1 MKTNSP
7 ASFFK
12 QTIMTCLLALGPPL
26 LAQAQNEQAI
36 QWINAASQNG
46 ATQLNSTGTFTTSF
60 QGTNDVTV
68 TQLTGNVSGLVNNS
82 FGGATP
88 GNNPGY
94 ITSFLG
100 SPTTGTGTGTAG
112 TFGLLGGDGT
122 DATASLEIDFS
133 VPLTLNSHIMFGD
146 VDTTEQYQIQAYSL
160 VDGTYVQLSLAGWA
174 HNSFSGQTGI
184 TPNASWAT
192 WNPSNGTLT
201 APAGNP
207 QLNSPLDVLTPD
219 HGIDRIVVSKL
230 AGTGGGWAFDV
241 VDGVPEPSTTSV
253 IGISALGLCR
263 VLRLRR
269 NARVSCL

>member
-7 ASFFK
+7 ASLLN
-12 QTIMTCLLALGPPL
+12 QTIMACLLALGPPL

-36 QWINAASQNG
+36 QWINASSQNG
-46 ATQLNSTGTFTTSF
+46 ATQLNNTGTFTTSF

-68 TQLTGNVSGLVNNS
+68 TQLAGNVSGLVNNS

-100 SPTTGTGTGTAG
+100 SPITGTGTGTAG

-133 VPLTLNSHIMFGD
+133 VPLMLNSHIMFGD

-160 VDGTYVQLSLAGWA
+160 VDGTYVQLSLAGWT

-184 TPNASWAT
+184 TPNANWAT
-192 WNPSNGTLT
+192 WDPSNGTLT
-201 APAGNP
+201 ASAGNP

-219 HGIDRIVVSKL
+219 QNVDRLVISKL
-230 AGTGGGWAFDV
+230 SGTGGGWAFDV
-241 VDGVPEPSTTSV
+241 VDGVPEPSSV
-253 IGISALGLCR
+253 PAIGAGALGLCW

-269 NARVSCL
+269 NARASCF